1 MQQVFS
7 SIDWFLNASP
17 DYQAKEPTRRDDL
30 MALIERELERCPS
43 DAIKAQLESRKAQ
56 LELLY
61 SR

>member
-7 SIDWFLNASP
+7 KIDWFLNASP
-17 DYQAKEPTRRDDL
+17 DYQAQEPTRRDEL
-30 MALIERELERCPS
+30 MALIERELERCPG
-43 DAIKAQLESRKAQ
+43 DAIKEQLESRKVQ